1 LCFAILFLK
10 KVALC
15 PKINRG
21 YHRMM
26 ISLDKFPEEKLNA
39 IYDAIFKRRDVRKF
53 RKADLSDEVLYRL
66 IKAAHHAPS
75 VGFMQPWNFLVVRD
89 LVTRGR
95 VKESFIAANKAAHE
109 MLDGERKEKYSALKL
124 EGIMESSLNICFTCD
139 PTRSGPFV
147 LGRTSIPETDVY
159 SVCCAVENFWLAA
172 RAEGLGAG
180 WVSILDNAKLK
191 EILAIPDH
199 VVPVAYLCVGV
210 PEEFYAEPELQTSG
224 WRARLPME
232 ELIFHEKWGKNG
244 G

>member
-1 LCFAILFLK
+1 
-10 KVALC
+10 
-15 PKINRG
+15 
-21 YHRMM
+21 M
-26 ISLDKFPEEKLNA
+26 ISTDKFSDDKLDA
-39 IYDAIFKRRDVRKF
+39 IYETIFKRRDVRKF
-53 RKADLSDEVLYRL
+53 RPADLPDEVLYRL

-89 LVTRGR
+89 TDTRRR
-95 VKESFIAANKAAHE
+95 VKESFASANKAAFD
-109 MLDGERKEKYSALKL
+109 MLEGERKDKYSKLKL

-147 LGRTSIPETDVY
+147 LGRTTIPETDVY

-180 WVSILDNAKLK
+180 WVSILDNEKLK
-191 EILAIPDH
+191 EILEIPAH

-210 PEEFYAEPELQTSG
+210 PEEFYAEPELQTAG
-224 WRARLPME
+224 WRERLPME
-232 ELIFHEKWGKNG
+232 DLIYHEKWGRSG